1 MLSFFKVKPKFC
13 FEAMKNRSTG
23 WRRVESN
30 MHQVGRVFWDR
41 SMSTETFFRSALA
54 IVMLLTISVTGFHRF
69 KAAQSG
75 EKISRK
81 EEGYLFAFALRLAG
95 LSLFVVTFA
104 YLVSPSLVQWSQ
116 IQLPTSV
123 RRIGFVTG
131 LCSSILMYLTL
142 SSLGK
147 NLTDTVVTRAN
158 ATLVTDGPYRWVR
171 HPFYSTT
178 ALVMVSVT
186 LLTANLLIGLG
197 CLVVLAMLAIRTP
210 SEERALVERFGQPYI
225 DYMART
231 GRFIPRIPK
240 K

>member
-1 MLSFFKVKPKFC
+1 
-13 FEAMKNRSTG
+13 
-23 WRRVESN
+23 
-30 MHQVGRVFWDR
+30 
-41 SMSTETFFRSALA
+41 
-54 IVMLLTISVTGFHRF
+54 
-69 KAAQSG
+69 
-75 EKISRK
+75 
-81 EEGYLFAFALRLAG
+81 
-95 LSLFVVTFA
+95 
-104 YLVSPSLVQWSQ
+104 
-116 IQLPTSV
+116 
-123 RRIGFVTG
+123 
-131 LCSSILMYLTL
+131 MYLTL